1 MTSTSANHDS
11 APPLAP
17 ITSLGLQKQALIS
30 FYTGSDE
37 EARASL
43 AAVKRQM
50 PTTRMMDPQSLLV
63 MSITSYRSDR
73 FADLSWCLTVS
84 RSLCEQEPHS
94 ANVRRTHRMIATLA
108 ACAQK
113 SIPDVSSEINEV
125 IKGCSDPDF
134 TLGSASNVVMVLSTI
149 ASKGGPVPGAEE
161 AIQKIGMRFCGVIAA
176 TEMLCRAAWVYPR
189 YADIVRR
196 AHGAVLRIAQAA
208 IAHSVAGDPAAAIS
222 ELVGHAERLGNA
234 KLIESA
240 RIAMQRHHAS
250 LEKQS
255 DLMTR
260 LLALTLRG
268 GGKSHAER
276 AVPEDCPPE
285 VMRQGRD
292 REAFS
297 PQKVVK

>member
-11 APPLAP
+11 AAPLAP

-63 MSITSYRSDR
+63 MSITSYRADR
-73 FADLSWCLTVS
+73 LADLSWCATVS
-84 RSLCEQEPHS
+84 RSLLEQGEGAPH
-94 ANVRRTHRMIATLA
+94 VRRTHSMITALA
-108 ACAQK
+108 ASASGLVDEVRS
-113 SIPDVSSEINEV
+113 SIDEIMSW
-125 IKGCSDPDF
+125 CSDADF
-134 TLGSASNVVMVLSTI
+134 NLGDASSVVMVLSTI
-149 ASKGGPVPGAEE
+149 ASKSGPVAGVDG